1 MTELSAPTDLPAPAG
16 PSAAGPSAT
25 GLSVTGSAAAT
36 GCSFLR
42 DDPVIAV
49 VRAPR
54 IPDAAALC
62 AALAEGGINLTEFT
76 CTTTNV
82 TEHLLKASKAGW
94 RVGLGTVLTAEQAR
108 RGVGAGAAFLVTPG
122 CRPEVAE
129 AAAAA
134 GVPVVL
140 GALTPTE
147 VAHAVDLGAAAVKI
161 FPARAFG
168 PGYFKDLRG
177 PYPDVPLV
185 ASGGVNAGNAAEFL
199 AHGALAVCAG
209 TDVVPPDVVAAGDWA
224 EITRRARAFTA
235 ACAASAS

>member
-1 MTELSAPTDLPAPAG
+1 MTDLSFPRDSF
-16 PSAAGPSAT
+16 PSEPFPS
-25 GLSVTGSAAAT
+25 
-36 GCSFLR
+36 
-42 DDPVIAV
+42 DEQVIAV

-62 AALAEGGINLTEFT
+62 SALAEGGISLTEFT
-76 CTTTNV
+76 YTTPDV
-82 TEHLLKASKAGW
+82 TQHLERASKAGW
-94 RVGLGTVLTAEQAR
+94 RVGVGTVLTADQAE
-108 RGVGAGAAFLVTPG
+108 RGMAAGASFLVTPG

-129 AAAAA
+129 AGRSA

-147 VAHAVDLGAAAVKI
+147 VARAVDLGAAAVKV

-177 PYPDVPLV
+177 PYPEVRLV

-199 AHGALAVCAG
+199 AQGALAVCAG
-209 TDVVPPDVVAAGDWA
+209 TDVVPPEVVAAGDWA
-224 EITRRARAFTA
+224 EITRRARVFTE
-235 ACAASAS
+235 ACAVVAAG

>member
-1 MTELSAPTDLPAPAG
+1 MNP
-16 PSAAGPSAT
+16 PSVNPLAD
-25 GLSVTGSAAAT
+25 
-36 GCSFLR
+36 LR
-42 DDPVIAV
+42 DDPMIAV

-62 AALAEGGINLTEFT
+62 AALADGGINWTEFT
-76 CTTTNV
+76 YTTPEV
-82 TEHLLKASKAGW
+82 TTHLRRAADAGW
-94 RVGLGTVLTAEQAR
+94 RVGVGTVLTAEQAE
-108 RGVGAGAAFLVTPG
+108 RGVASGASFLVTPG
-122 CRPEVAE
+122 CRPEVAQ
-129 AAAAA
+129 AARAA

-147 VAHAVDLGAAAVKI
+147 VARAVDLGAAAVKI

-185 ASGGVNAGNAAEFL
+185 ASGGVNAGNAADFL

-209 TDVVPPDVVAAGDWA
+209 TDVVPPDAVAAGDWA

-235 ACAASAS
+235 ACAVARA

>member
-1 MTELSAPTDLPAPAG
+1 MTELSATTDL
-16 PSAAGPSAT
+16 
-25 GLSVTGSAAAT
+25 SV
-36 GCSFLR
+36 LR
-42 DDPVIAV
+42 DEPVIAV

-76 CTTTNV
+76 YTTPDV
-82 TEHLLKASKAGW
+82 TQHLLRASKSGR
-94 RVGLGTVLTAEQAR
+94 RVGVGTVLTAEQAR
-108 RGVGAGAAFLVTPG
+108 RAVEAGASFLVTPG

-185 ASGGVNAGNAAEFL
+185 ASGGVNAGNAAAFL

-224 EITRRARAFTA
+224 EITRRARLFTA
-235 ACAASAS
+235 ACAGQAP